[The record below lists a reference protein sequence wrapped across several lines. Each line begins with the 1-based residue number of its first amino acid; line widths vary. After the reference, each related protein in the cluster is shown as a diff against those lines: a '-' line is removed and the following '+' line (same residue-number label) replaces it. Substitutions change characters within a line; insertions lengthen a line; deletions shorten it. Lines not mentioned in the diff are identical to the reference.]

1 MNKMFGICNLRA
13 KKEKEELEMKNRFLE
28 YKIEDLQDMIYIQ
41 SEYTDILSEYMIT
54 LYVDETIG
62 QLEEIREEILDDTKY
77 DNDTVNHYLGY
88 VDLMIETIKLK
99 KKEFFAKVNKNMTA
113 YKASSI
119 LRSEELV

>member
-88 VDLMIETIKLK
+88 VDLMIETIKL
-99 KKEFFAKVNKNMTA
+99 
-113 YKASSI
+113 
-119 LRSEELV
+119 